1 MTAIILAGGKS
12 SRLGRNKALQVLGGK
27 SLIQRVV
34 ERLDVL
40 SAEIV
45 IVTAGGEG
53 MPVSSAATIKT
64 VPDIYAGRGPLV
76 GLYSGLSAST
86 SQQAIVV
93 GCDMPFLSIGLLQY
107 MAQIS
112 SAFDIV
118 VPRIED
124 KVEPLCAV
132 YSTTCI
138 PAIREL
144 LEHDELKV
152 NRLFGMV
159 QVRYVGEDEID
170 RFDPE
175 LLSFFNINSR
185 ADLVRAGQ
193 IAAEKGQMEEG
204 RDVVL

>member
-12 SRLGRNKALQVLGGK
+12 SRLGRNKALQVLDGR

-45 IVTAGGEG
+45 IVTAGGEA
-53 MPVSSAATIKT
+53 MPVSSAATVKT
-64 VPDIYAGRGPLV
+64 VPDIYSGRGPLV
-76 GLYSGLSAST
+76 GLYSGLSASA
-86 SQQAIVV
+86 SQQSIVV
-93 GCDMPFLSIGLLQY
+93 GCDMPFLSVGLLEY

-112 SAFDIV
+112 SAFDVV

-132 YSTTCI
+132 YSSTCI

-144 LEHDELKV
+144 LEREELRI

-159 QVRYVGEDEID
+159 KVRYVGEDEID
-170 RFDPE
+170 RFDPDH
-175 LLSFFNINSR
+175 LSFFNINSR

-193 IAAEKGQMEEG
+193 IAAEKVQMEER